1 MSKFSWLGIV
11 RRGIVWETI
20 PLEQAVRSDAHRWT
34 ILALF
39 VFATL
44 WLVVVVYQVDALPV
58 PEYSLP
64 PWDVHDKVEIWSTRS
79 TLVDHEDLPWIL
91 VTSPLASG
99 HKMWGEKCVSV
110 LHSPPPYPPSLRSIS
125 WLLKQY
131 SLAHRQTMLLNQA
144 VWVALLFVIIITT
157 ISTSIFFFIL
167 LRIVSIFYV
176 I

>member
-1 MSKFSWLGIV
+1 MSEFSWLGIV
-11 RRGIVWETI
+11 RRGKVWETI

-110 LHSPPPYPPSLRSIS
+110 LHSPPPTRPLPPIDLMTFETILISSQTDNALEPGSLGC
-125 WLLKQY
+125 
-131 SLAHRQTMLLNQA
+131 
-144 VWVALLFVIIITT
+144 IT
-157 ISTSIFFFIL
+157 IC
-167 LRIVSIFYV
+167 YHYYYY
-176 I
+176 